1 MYYASC
7 RIKAR
12 THHIPAHC
20 PYCIIILGSL
30 NCCFISITCILYITC
45 YYTPFTTG
53 YSSIYYISF
62 GSHYRIPVYFHAG
75 FYILEFS
82 EFYICKCFYT
92 CYTFCWIK
100 ARTHD
105 LSAYSSY
112 CIIILDSIYSS
123 FINIICII
131 LIICNYAPSST
142 RYSPIYN
149 IIFSTFYFFP
159 IYYYSIFCVLK
170 FSQCY
175 ILKLLE
181 LLPLCI

>member
-12 THHIPAHC
+12 THHITAHC
-20 PYCIIILGSL
+20 PYCIIILCSLNCCFISITCILYITCYYIPFTTGYSSIYYISFGSFYFFPVYLNACLCILKFAKCYICKCLCMYYASCRIKARTHHITAHCPYCIIILCSL

-92 CYTFCWIK
+92 CYTFC
-100 ARTHD
+100 
-105 LSAYSSY
+105 
-112 CIIILDSIYSS
+112 
-123 FINIICII
+123 
-131 LIICNYAPSST
+131 
-142 RYSPIYN
+142 
-149 IIFSTFYFFP
+149 
-159 IYYYSIFCVLK
+159 
-170 FSQCY
+170 
-175 ILKLLE
+175 
-181 LLPLCI
+181 